1 MTLAGFKSRCTMPF
15 SCRGRERVAERAG
28 NLDDLLDREPAGG
41 NEAVEW
47 LALDQ
52 LHGQE
57 VDAVGFLHRVDG
69 DDVRVVEL
77 GEGLRFTAKA
87 RQPLRILRHPG
98 GQHLKAL
105 RHGLALCRWRDTP
118 LPCHL
123 RRGAQQFR
131 RVPTEFRESGAW
143 SIERLYP
150 AEV

>member
-1 MTLAGFKSRCTMPF
+1 VASPRLASRISFASPKSSTLTRPSFVTMTLAGFKSRCTMPF
-15 SCRGRERVAERAG
+15 SCAAASASPSALAISTICSTGSP
-28 NLDDLLDREPAGG
+28 PAGMR
-41 NEAVEW
+41 AVEW

-98 GQHLKAL
+98 GQHLKRYVTA
-105 RHGLALCRWRDTP
+105 
-118 LPCHL
+118 
-123 RRGAQQFR
+123 
-131 RVPTEFRESGAW
+131 
-143 SIERLYP
+143 
-150 AEV
+150 